1 MYEIASRATAGTNI
15 IAQAFLFQL
24 KIFNPSNIANGIRLR
39 KAMKALKNPPYS
51 SEYEIGVFRNE
62 TVNRAVDR
70 IMLVTGPAMDIF
82 AISLPWAGPAI
93 ITAPGEMILKR
104 GDMAETAVNTAPQ
117 TVNLNSDQSPLL

>member
-15 IAQAFLFQL
+15 IAQVFLFQL
-24 KIFNPSNIANGIRLR
+24 KIFNPSSIANGIRLR

-62 TVNRAVDR
+62 TISRAVDR
-70 IMLVTGPAMDIF
+70 IMLVTGPATDIF